1 MPGAVPYVHSPVAVA
16 PASYQHSTIGVTYQH
31 PMLVCSFADQP
42 QAASQAMAPPQ
53 AAAAGSSSKDPGSGF
68 TDVVM
73 PPESIGGAA
82 TASHQAGDEGN
93 QGAVPGNAR
102 QDAAEPE
109 ATLPGGT
116 ATAGAH
122 TKPGNSHTANVDASQ
137 KQLDWSAA
145 AGKKRK
151 ANGAAQAKS
160 CAGSQPQQLTKS
172 LPKRQ
177 RKLKLSS
184 SRT

>member
-1 MPGAVPYVHSPVAVA
+1 
-16 PASYQHSTIGVTYQH
+16 
-31 PMLVCSFADQP
+31 MLMCLFADRP
-42 QAASQAMAPPQ
+42 QAMAPSQ
-53 AAAAGSSSKDPGSGF
+53 AASASAAGCSSKDPGSGF

-73 PPESIGGAA
+73 PPESTGGAA
-82 TASHQAGDEGN
+82 TGSHQAGNEGN
-93 QGAVPGNAR
+93 QGAVPGSAR

-116 ATAGAH
+116 ATEGAH
-122 TKPGNSHTANVDASQ
+122 TKPGKSHTANVDAKQ
-137 KQLDWSAA
+137 RQLDWSAA

-151 ANGAAQAKS
+151 ASGAAQAT
-160 CAGSQPQQLTKS
+160 GNQLQHLTKS

-184 SRT
+184 SKT